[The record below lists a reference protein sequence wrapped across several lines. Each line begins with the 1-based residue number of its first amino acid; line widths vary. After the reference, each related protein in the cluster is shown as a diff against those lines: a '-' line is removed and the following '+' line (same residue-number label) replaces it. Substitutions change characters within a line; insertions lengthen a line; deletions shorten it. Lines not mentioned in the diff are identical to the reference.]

1 MNMFDLFGRN
11 RKSLK
16 EMMDELDE
24 LLGGTKINFNSI
36 SDEITEKT
44 EKGSGENG
52 EWIKTTYSSPDGMF
66 RYIITTSSNNYPKTK
81 TPKESD
87 VLTSLRKDLEKAVDA
102 QEFEKACELRDKI
115 NNIEINKDKI
125 AELQLQLNKSIK
137 EQNFE
142 ESIKLRDEIKKLN
155 S

>member
-24 LLGGTKINFNSI
+24 LLGTTKINFDSI

-44 EKGSGENG
+44 EKGASENG

-66 RYIITTSSNNYPKTK
+66 RYVITTSSHNYPKTK
-81 TPKESD
+81 TSKESNE
-87 VLTSLRKDLEKAVDA
+87 LISLRKELEKAVEA

-115 NNIEINKDKI
+115 KNIEINKDKI
-125 AELQLQLNKSIK
+125 AELQSQLDKSIK

-142 ESIKLRDEIKKLN
+142 ESIKLRDKIKKLN

>member
-1 MNMFDLFGRN
+1 MFDLFGRN

-24 LLGGTKINFNSI
+24 ILGSTKINFDSI

-44 EKGSGENG
+44 EKGGNENG
-52 EWIKTTYSSPDGMF
+52 DWIKTTYSSPDGMF
-66 RYIITTSSNNYPKTK
+66 KYVITTSSYGYPKTK
-81 TPKESD
+81 TPKESNE
-87 VLTSLRKDLEKAVDA
+87 LTSLRKELEKAVES
-102 QEFEKACELRDKI
+102 QEFEQACELRDKI
-115 NNIEINKDKI
+115 KNIEINKDKI
-125 AELQLQLNKSIK
+125 AELQSQLDKSIK

-142 ESIKLRDEIKKLN
+142 EAIKLRDKIKKLN

>member
-24 LLGGTKINFNSI
+24 MLGGTKINLDAT
-36 SDEITEKT
+36 SDEITEK
-44 EKGSGENG
+44 GASENG
-52 EWIKTTYSSPDGMF
+52 EWVKTTYTSPDGMF
-66 RYIITTSSNNYPKTK
+66 RYVITTSSHNYPKTK
-81 TPKESD
+81 TPKESNE
-87 VLTSLRKDLEKAVDA
+87 LTSLRKELEKAVDS

-115 NNIEINKDKI
+115 KNIEINKDKI
-125 AELQLQLNKSIK
+125 AELQSQLDKSIK

-142 ESIKLRDEIKKLN
+142 ESIKLRDKIKKLN

>member
-1 MNMFDLFGRN
+1 MFDLFGRN

-24 LLGGTKINFNSI
+24 ILGTTKINLDSI
-36 SDEITEKT
+36 SDEIVEKT
-44 EKGSGENG
+44 EKGSNENG
-52 EWIKTTYSSPDGMF
+52 DWVKTTYTSPDGMF
-66 RYIITTSSNNYPKTK
+66 RYVITTSSHDYPKTK
-81 TPKESD
+81 KPKESNE
-87 VLTSLRKDLEKAVDA
+87 LTSLRKELEKAVDS

-115 NNIEINKDKI
+115 KNVEANKDKI
-125 AELQLQLNKSIK
+125 AELQSQLDKSIK

-142 ESIKLRDEIKKLN
+142 DSIKLRDKIKKLN